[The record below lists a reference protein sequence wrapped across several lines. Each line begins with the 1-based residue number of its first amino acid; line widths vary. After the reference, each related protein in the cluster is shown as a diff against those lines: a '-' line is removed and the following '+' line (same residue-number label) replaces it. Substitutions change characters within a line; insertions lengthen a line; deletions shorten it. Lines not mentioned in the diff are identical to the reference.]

1 MATGPGAVVLEIE
14 FTSGTW
20 TDITSYVVGDAAGA
34 IRWRGGRS
42 TRYEEVAA
50 STLSVPLR
58 NHDGRFTPGNTSSPY
73 APNLLRG
80 KAVRLKYDRPGWP
93 RMDLFL
99 GFVTRY
105 SVAIPDGNPDDAQC
119 VIEAADRLASMER
132 RTMLNAMIEESRL
145 VARVHSGGCDVF
157 DLSATSINCDP
168 ASPAP
173 ATTFANR
180 GLLKAGAS
188 ALGSLTVQRSTVAAS
203 AQSTGLITA
212 SSAPAPP
219 SSDEQR
225 DRTSDGPPD
234 ELWLERLTLQP
245 VPAATTTGG
254 WTGPVLVY
262 RPQASVRQVELFF
275 RVPDAYFAPAGGPYE
290 RVLLDLWAGS
300 TGLLRVGI
308 GQLGGKICLRGTVA
322 SGTGWVYSDLDLADG
337 QWRKLTLWRYAA
349 NQVVASLQDS
359 GGAVFTMAAD
369 MDAVDYVMI
378 GGARNSTAADGKQN
392 RVLEGDLAG
401 FAAQTAGGGVWHY
414 QVLGAPTPV
423 ADTARVNELA
433 AYSESGIAG
442 SVYYSGSSSQ
452 DVARTPMAGRSML
465 DCQREVARTIGGI
478 IFAARD
484 GNLVLA
490 RSDAYWRSTV
500 GTYLMLGDDDDLS
513 VGDIVWDD
521 GVDQAPSMVSA
532 SWPGGTAVAEAAT
545 VEAGAERDLQIS
557 TAAVSHAQAL
567 AAARA
572 LIPDAV
578 SLCPRQISLDLVNT
592 STNRWGLLEWLWPD
606 ALIEIQGAP
615 SAVLGASAWQV
626 RIQGWDATITA
637 TGFRLTLD
645 LDSPRAVPIASGGG
659 GYTVSAPPNQVI
671 IGGVTKAVSGIDVA
685 RAEDQLVIYTHG
697 PNATTPTNEYGTEW
711 LVTGGVLV
719 GPVRASG
726 STTPITIPTGSYVLS
741 GHGVM
746 STWLAGL
753 SAGAAVSLRV
763 SGVPTT
769 WQPDPPSSGG
779 GGTGGGG
786 GGSGTAT
793 YAAPTV
799 ASSSSAA
806 VDAGNLTVTKPSG
819 TADGDLLVAITYADP
834 DGSIV
839 TPPSGWSS
847 VGTYTAAAGRGAVYT
862 RTAAS
867 EPSSW
872 TFTGNS
878 ASANIAAVLRVTG
891 TSAQVS
897 VTPTWAASS
906 SSSTSHAAPTVTPP
920 HDGNVLITAVAGI
933 FGVAT
938 SFTPPSGQT
947 ERADLQHAALWAAME
962 VSTETYSGTSAT
974 GTRTATSSAA
984 SLATYGTLTLSL
996 MLTDQTSGSS
1006 GGGGTG
1012 GGGGGGTST
1021 NRSTLPWVNG
1031 VFDNSGGTA
1040 KFDAFQAMSG
1050 RLLDMVDEHP
1060 AWVDIT
1066 GSNWWYQPHVGRG
1079 YDLMVSV
1086 PMYSG
1091 SVSTNNSAMWSSIA
1105 STLVANG
1112 WSRTWWRLGVEFNLA
1127 NSWQATDS
1135 NWSTWVTRFN
1145 EAAAAIKAAQPGAR
1159 IVLCPNEGNGAGL
1172 ISSANTVNLVDG
1184 CNWDVLAPDY
1194 YDQWPPIYNQSQGD
1208 SRFGTTSTFGT
1219 MNYWVGVVRAK
1230 GRKFGLGEWGVASG
1244 TQWAGNQ
1251 GGDNPFYIDY
1261 LMSWLYANRD
1271 VVEVISYFE
1280 EPAAYLVSDIT
1291 TPAHNPTARAMYQS
1305 KIAQYAGS

>member
-1 MATGPGAVVLEIE
+1 MRRVRPVRHVDQLRPRLAR
-14 FTSGTW
+14 
-20 TDITSYVVGDAAGA
+20 AGHHV
-34 IRWRGGRS
+34 REPRPPQGR
-42 TRYEEVAA
+42 R
-50 STLSVPLR
+50 LR
-58 NHDGRFTPGNTSSPY
+58 AG
-73 APNLLRG
+73 
-80 KAVRLKYDRPGWP
+80 
-93 RMDLFL
+93 
-99 GFVTRY
+99 
-105 SVAIPDGNPDDAQC
+105 IPDGAAQHRCGVGAVDRPDHGVVRAGPAQLGR
-119 VIEAADRLASMER
+119 AAGPHQR
-132 RTMLNAMIEESRL
+132 R
-145 VARVHSGGCDVF
+145 
-157 DLSATSINCDP
+157 
-168 ASPAP
+168 
-173 ATTFANR
+173 
-180 GLLKAGAS
+180 
-188 ALGSLTVQRSTVAAS
+188 
-203 AQSTGLITA
+203 
-212 SSAPAPP
+212 
-219 SSDEQR
+219 
-225 DRTSDGPPD
+225 PPD

-465 DCQREVARTIGGI
+465 DCQRGGTHHRRDHLRGPRRQPGARPV
-478 IFAARD
+478 RC
-484 GNLVLA
+484 VLA
-490 RSDAYWRSTV
+490 QHRRHLPDAGRRRRPV
-500 GTYLMLGDDDDLS
+500 GRGHRLGRRRGPGAIHG
-513 VGDIVWDD
+513 VGVLA
-521 GVDQAPSMVSA
+521 GRHR
-532 SWPGGTAVAEAAT
+532 GGRGRHRR
-545 VEAGAERDLQIS
+545 AGAERDLQIS

-779 GGTGGGG
+779 GHWWRG

-847 VGTYTAAAGRGAVYT
+847 VGTYTAAAGRAPSTPGP
-862 RTAAS
+862 RRAS
-867 EPSSW
+867 RRRGPS
-872 TFTGNS
+872 
-878 ASANIAAVLRVTG
+878 
-891 TSAQVS
+891 
-897 VTPTWAASS
+897 P
-906 SSSTSHAAPTVTPP
+906 
-920 HDGNVLITAVAGI
+920 
-933 FGVAT
+933 
-938 SFTPPSGQT
+938 
-947 ERADLQHAALWAAME
+947 
-962 VSTETYSGTSAT
+962 
-974 GTRTATSSAA
+974 
-984 SLATYGTLTLSL
+984 
-996 MLTDQTSGSS
+996 
-1006 GGGGTG
+1006 
-1012 GGGGGGTST
+1012 
-1021 NRSTLPWVNG
+1021 
-1031 VFDNSGGTA
+1031 
-1040 KFDAFQAMSG
+1040 
-1050 RLLDMVDEHP
+1050 
-1060 AWVDIT
+1060 
-1066 GSNWWYQPHVGRG
+1066 
-1079 YDLMVSV
+1079 
-1086 PMYSG
+1086 
-1091 SVSTNNSAMWSSIA
+1091 
-1105 STLVANG
+1105 
-1112 WSRTWWRLGVEFNLA
+1112 
-1127 NSWQATDS
+1127 
-1135 NWSTWVTRFN
+1135 VTRRRRTSRRYCGS
-1145 EAAAAIKAAQPGAR
+1145 P
-1159 IVLCPNEGNGAGL
+1159 
-1172 ISSANTVNLVDG
+1172 
-1184 CNWDVLAPDY
+1184 APA
-1194 YDQWPPIYNQSQGD
+1194 P
-1208 SRFGTTSTFGT
+1208 R
-1219 MNYWVGVVRAK
+1219 
-1230 GRKFGLGEWGVASG
+1230 
-1244 TQWAGNQ
+1244 
-1251 GGDNPFYIDY
+1251 
-1261 LMSWLYANRD
+1261 
-1271 VVEVISYFE
+1271 
-1280 EPAAYLVSDIT
+1280 
-1291 TPAHNPTARAMYQS
+1291 
-1305 KIAQYAGS
+1305 